1 MEIQFVKQDV
11 EWVAEFEA
19 TGPFNLHLQREDESL
34 VKVYQKSDQDSE
46 YATLPSWKDHDATKV
61 INIDFAALVYPKWI
75 KIVSLSEVSKG
86 LITM

>member
-1 MEIQFVKQDV
+1 MELTFEKQGPIY
-11 EWVAEFEA
+11 VAEFEA

-34 VKVYQKSDQDSE
+34 VKVYQKAEQDSK
-46 YATLPSWKDHDATKV
+46 YATLPSWEEHDAPKV